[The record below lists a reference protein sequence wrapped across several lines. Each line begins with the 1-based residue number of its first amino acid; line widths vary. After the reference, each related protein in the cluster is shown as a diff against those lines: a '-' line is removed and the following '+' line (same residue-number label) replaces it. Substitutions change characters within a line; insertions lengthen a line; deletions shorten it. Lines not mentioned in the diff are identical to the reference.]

1 MRGERMDYKQ
11 APIPVVAADSK
22 SGLAE
27 RQMIDARCSIFFIV
41 S

>member
-1 MRGERMDYKQ
+1 MRGERTDYNQ

-22 SGLAE
+22 SGPAE
-27 RQMIDARCSIFFIV
+27 RQMIGEDRTIFFIV